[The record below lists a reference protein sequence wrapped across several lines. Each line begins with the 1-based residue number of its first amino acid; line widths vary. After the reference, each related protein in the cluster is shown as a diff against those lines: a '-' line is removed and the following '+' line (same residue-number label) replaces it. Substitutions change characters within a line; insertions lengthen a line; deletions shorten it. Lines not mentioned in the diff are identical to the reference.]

1 MQVVIEES
9 EGEEEEG
16 DTNTAA
22 AGFSVIATQKACYSA
37 YGGDSEST
45 ATDEKAE

>member
-45 ATDEKAE
+45 ATAENAE

>member
-9 EGEEEEG
+9 EVEEEG

-45 ATDEKAE
+45 ATAENAE